1 MRRAGTRSA
10 FVLMENLLII
20 FIVVT
25 SLAVLIQAGVLVAL
39 FLSFKKTNDRLKP
52 VIESASALLVESR
65 PKLQTITDNLEATTT
80 SLRSQVERLDATMSD
95 VIDRTRLQVIRAD
108 ELVGRALDR
117 VEETSELVQ
126 HSVISPV
133 KQLAGL
139 ISGLTVGLDS
149 FFRRGRRRPD
159 SEGVPEDEELFI

>member
-1 MRRAGTRSA
+1 
-10 FVLMENLLII
+10 MENLLII

-39 FLSFKKTNDRLKP
+39 FLSFKKTSDRLKP
-52 VIESASALLVESR
+52 VIESASSLLVESR
-65 PKLQTITDNLEATTT
+65 PKIQTITDNLEVTTT

-117 VEETSELVQ
+117 VEETSEIVQ

-149 FFRRGRRRPD
+149 FFRRGRRRAQ
-159 SEGVPEDEELFI
+159 SAGVPEDEELFI